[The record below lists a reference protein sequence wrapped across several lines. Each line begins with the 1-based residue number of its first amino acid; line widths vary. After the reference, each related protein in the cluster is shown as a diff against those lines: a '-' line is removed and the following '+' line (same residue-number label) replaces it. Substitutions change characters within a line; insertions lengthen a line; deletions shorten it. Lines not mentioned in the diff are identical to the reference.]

1 MAFDPRTITN
11 STTNRAPKGIVYGP
25 PGVGKTTFGA
35 CGLIVNAENGIP
47 QKLIAD
53 HTEYFSDWP
62 QMKQCLDWLGCM
74 DHNYGVV
81 TIDTIDWMLRRL
93 EEYVSGVDGTS
104 QKMTSTLNK
113 SQGGYGNGK
122 LVLRNHVYQYLLPL
136 LDKLVNNGV
145 AVLLLAHTTRREL
158 TTQDGATYEK
168 SMPKIHADLS
178 DVFIEWSDFVG
189 AACMMSGERALI
201 LRETG
206 QLVAK
211 NRYGITDPIP
221 LSWDALVSAITNPK
235 V

>member
-1 MAFDPRTITN
+1 MAFDLRTITN

-35 CGLIVNAENGIP
+35 CGLIINAENGIP
-47 QKLIAD
+47 QGLVVD
-53 HTEYFSDWP
+53 HTEYFSEWLE
-62 QMKQCLDWLGCM
+62 MRKCLDWLGEM
-74 DHNYGVV
+74 NHNYGVV
-81 TIDTIDWMLRRL
+81 TIDTVDWMLRRM
-93 EEYVSGVDGTS
+93 EEFVSGTDGTTRG
-104 QKMTSTLNK
+104 MTSTLNK

-158 TTQDGATYEK
+158 TTQDGAIYEK

-189 AACMMSGERALI
+189 AACMLSGERALI
-201 LRETG
+201 LQETG

-211 NRYGITDPIP
+211 NRYGITNPIS
-221 LSWDALVSAITNPK
+221 LSWDALVSAITSK